1 MKMSPPSD
9 AIKVK
14 AVINFPDYQ
23 KLQQYLGC
31 KNSDV
36 KLVCYDDDNNREGAN
51 GVPAQ
56 IFNKTFNIL
65 AESCGENKPTIDA
78 VTETEEERAE
88 SLEAQEPEGSS
99 QQLFRSVPSDYRD
112 RAKKLLAALN
122 LENYRGGTVSID
134 SQTYDFDSLADILEK
149 LYGKKRISAANF
161 TIDGRMSSFLNSIKS
176 RKGLKK
182 FVKNKKLL
190 KKTEQEEEN
199 QASSDWWKF
208 E

>member
-1 MKMSPPSD
+1 MSPPSD

-182 FVKNKKLL
+182 FVKNKKFL